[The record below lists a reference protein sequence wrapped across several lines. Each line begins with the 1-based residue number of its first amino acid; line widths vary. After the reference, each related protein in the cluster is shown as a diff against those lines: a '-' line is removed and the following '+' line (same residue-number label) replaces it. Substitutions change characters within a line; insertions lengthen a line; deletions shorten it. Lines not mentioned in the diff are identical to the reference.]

1 MPKLC
6 LMRPSVVAPFSWP
19 TTQIYTH
26 VVEERLKSLVRD
38 LHPLA
43 EK

>member
-1 MPKLC
+1 VQTL
-6 LMRPSVVAPFSWP
+6 LGHTDIS

-43 EK
+43 EN